1 MEMSIITSWFR
12 SGTARGETANAIAR
26 DEGPAGKPAIYDPIQ
41 LAPAVN
47 VKPIFCC
54 DQAPQAG
61 FGGWAGFDVRSNHAP
76 VGQHP
81 GGGRESAPR

>member
-54 DQAPQAG
+54 DQAL
-61 FGGWAGFDVRSNHAP
+61 
-76 VGQHP
+76 P
-81 GGGRESAPR
+81 GGRKASADFANEAAL